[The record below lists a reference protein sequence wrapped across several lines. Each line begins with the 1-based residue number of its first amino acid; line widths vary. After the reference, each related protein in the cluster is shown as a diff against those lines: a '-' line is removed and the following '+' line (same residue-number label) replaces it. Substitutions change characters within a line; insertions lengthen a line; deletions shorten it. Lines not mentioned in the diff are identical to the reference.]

1 MRTDE
6 HTPLR
11 RGLTLWEAVG
21 ISVAL
26 MAPSMAV
33 NINPQGT
40 AASVGRAVPLA
51 FVLATAGVLL
61 VAYTFV
67 RLCRHYHHA
76 GSVYGFV
83 GATLGPRAGV
93 VAGWA
98 LLGTYTCYGVV
109 TAMATGI
116 FGSEFLAELG
126 LWPDRPRWA
135 GFAVGAL
142 ALAGVLA
149 LAITPVR
156 RGARVLL
163 AVEGATVLLILVISL
178 IVLVRLLDGTAP
190 GGRRFTLE
198 VFSVEPGTGT
208 STLFLGVVFGFL
220 SFAGFEAAATL
231 GEEARYPRR
240 DIPRAILG
248 TAVLGGVFFVFV
260 TAVEMM
266 GFGTDTQG
274 VAAFVGSGSLL
285 GDLGS
290 RYVAAWTGTAVTLGA
305 AVSAFGCSLAC
316 AVGASRLLFAFGR
329 DGIVPPRAAL
339 ISPRRGTPHVAAV
352 TVVAGMAVIVV
363 VCAAVFG
370 AAPFEVFTWAAT
382 VGTLI
387 LLVAYALATVG
398 VIRLLF
404 LGGVRRVPAWEA
416 VIPVLALFLL
426 AYTLY
431 RNVVPYPTG
440 AARWFPVV
448 CGWWLLT
455 AVVLVLARPDATRRA
470 GERLAEGLTGTA
482 AAPARHAAAAPP
494 PAR

>member
-1 MRTDE
+1 
-6 HTPLR
+6 
-11 RGLTLWEAVG
+11 
-21 ISVAL
+21 
-26 MAPSMAV
+26 
-33 NINPQGT
+33 
-40 AASVGRAVPLA
+40 
-51 FVLATAGVLL
+51 
-61 VAYTFV
+61 
-67 RLCRHYHHA
+67 
-76 GSVYGFV
+76 
-83 GATLGPRAGV
+83 
-93 VAGWA
+93 VAG
-98 LLGTYTCYGVV
+98 G
-109 TAMATGI
+109 
-116 FGSEFLAELG
+116 
-126 LWPDRPRWA
+126 
-135 GFAVGAL
+135 
-142 ALAGVLA
+142 
-149 LAITPVR
+149 
-156 RGARVLL
+156 
-163 AVEGATVLLILVISL
+163 
-178 IVLVRLLDGTAP
+178 AP
-190 GGRRFTLE
+190 GGGHFTLD
-198 VFSVEPGTGT
+198 VFTFTPDAGLSGV
-208 STLFLGVVFGFL
+208 FLGAVFGFL